1 MPPVTTESREEAKR
15 QADRRG
21 EEALFALREARA
33 AQRKRHRRMGLGK
46 LVGPDELFRAER
58 ERERINEGAV
68 GEARGLV
75 EGCRRGL
82 GGAG

>member
-1 MPPVTTESREEAKR
+1 MALKK
-15 QADRRG
+15 G
-21 EEALFALREARA
+21 EEALFALREARSQ
-33 AQRKRHRRMGLGK
+33 QRKRHRRMGLGR

-58 ERERINEGAV
+58 EVEKMNEGAV

-82 GGAG
+82 EGGVM